1 MADPPARGG
10 FRPNILIQALV
21 FLSGSAGLI
30 YQGVWVRELSLVF
43 GNTVY
48 AVSMVVAAFLTG
60 LALGSHFFGKT
71 ADTVR
76 FPLKLYIGLEIGVA
90 VSALLVTILIRV
102 FDNAIVGAMDVESIT
117 SGSWILIRYVALFA
131 MLALPTMLM
140 GGTLPVMT
148 RFFVGDV
155 RFVGRGVGSL
165 YAFNTYG
172 ATAGALASGF
182 LLGPW
187 LGVTGSLIVAVA
199 LNLFV
204 AGTLWFRFKGAG
216 FALTQETAQP
226 AVSPSEDKKKKAE
239 ELKAP
244 PSARPTVPAALALTF
259 FFLAGFC
266 SLGFEILWTR
276 AFIVSYKSTV
286 YLFTNLLAVFLLG
299 MAIGSHIFSRS
310 LDKSR
315 DPLALFGLAQVG
327 IGVLGFISVVFFA
340 YSYDITGSLAG
351 MVDEID
357 WKKDILV
364 MLALMIMVFLLPTIL
379 MGLAY
384 PLVCM
389 VTTASVATLGRS
401 AGLSYSVGTAGGIFG
416 SLIAGFVMLP
426 AIGLQRS
433 VFAVSALAMATGF
446 AAIVNSPSRKSLW
459 WVPLASAAPAL
470 ALFVMFEISGVNIG
484 LGAKTEDNIVFAQ
497 EGVMGTVRVTQ
508 KDKNGPLKLIVNNY
522 QLATSGDVAV
532 RFGHIPLILK
542 PDAKDVL
549 LISLGSGITAGA
561 VGLHDVERIDCV
573 EIVPT
578 LMEAQRLFSRENRKI
593 VSDHRFHLT
602 FWDGRHYA
610 RVTKRK
616 YDVAIADLFQP
627 DSAGV
632 GYLYSL
638 EHFRNVKAT
647 LNKGGIMAQW
657 LPLYQLSP
665 DSLKVIMRT
674 FAEAFEHVEVFSGDI
689 NSELPALALIGSA
702 EPIVINPEKLMKS
715 LSEEAIKEDVIEH
728 GDPLSFLS
736 FYVMDRAGVMQFAK
750 DASVNTDDRPIIE
763 YQAPRHMWK
772 RGANALSNFTLLSQN
787 RKNPIHLMPGSG
799 KDAEFT
805 GALERYMQGRT
816 KLLEGKINHAKHDY
830 PAELESY
837 KESARL
843 VPHDPYLSL
852 AVFDLGYL
860 YYHRRDFQSSAKLFD
875 WARKIHPELLEAYF
889 YLGKSYQQMGMND
902 KYKESIDEL
911 VKIRPDLMETLVK
924 KPS

>member
-1 MADPPARGG
+1 M
-10 FRPNILIQALV
+10 
-21 FLSGSAGLI
+21 
-30 YQGVWVRELSLVF
+30 F

-48 AVSMVVAAFLTG
+48 AVSIVVAAFLTG
-60 LALGSHFFGKT
+60 LALGSHLFGKA
-71 ADTVR
+71 ADTTR
-76 FPLKLYIGLEIGVA
+76 LPLKLYIGLEAGIA
-90 VSALLVTILIRV
+90 LSALIVTLLIRV
-102 FDNAIVGAMDVESIT
+102 FDDAIVGAMDVESIN
-117 SGSWILIRYVALFA
+117 SGSWILIRYVSLFVL
-131 MLALPTMLM
+131 LAGPTMLM
-140 GGTLPVMT
+140 GGTLPVMS
-148 RFFVGDV
+148 RFFVGDI
-155 RFVGRGVGSL
+155 RSVGRGVGSL

-172 ATAGALASGF
+172 ATVGALASGF

-187 LGVTGSLIVAVA
+187 LGVIGSLAVAVT
-199 LNLFV
+199 LNLIV
-204 AGTLWFRFKGAG
+204 AGTLWLRFKGSG
-216 FALTQETAQP
+216 FALTQETLQP
-226 AVSPSEDKKKKAE
+226 AIDAREEKKKKTDEA
-239 ELKAP
+239 KDATFK
-244 PSARPTVPAALALTF
+244 RPVVSVGLALSL

-266 SLGFEILWTR
+266 SLAFEILWTR

-299 MAIGSHIFSRS
+299 MGLGSHIFSRS

-327 IGVLGFISVVFFA
+327 IGVLGFISVIFFA

-357 WKKDILV
+357 WKKDIVV
-364 MLALMIMVFLLPTIL
+364 MLILMTMVFLLPTIL

-389 VTTASVATLGRS
+389 VTTVSLSTLGRS
-401 AGLSYSVGTAGGIFG
+401 AGLSYSIGTAGGILG
-416 SLIAGFVMLP
+416 SLAVGFAMLP

-446 AAIVNSPSRKSLW
+446 IALAKSASRKALW
-459 WVPLASAAPAL
+459 WIPFASAVPAL
-470 ALFVMFEISGVNIG
+470 ALFVIFEISGVNIG
-484 LGAKTEDNIVFAQ
+484 MGVKTADNIVFAQ

-508 KDKNGPLKLIVNNY
+508 KNQNGPLKLIVNNY

-561 VGLHDVERIDCV
+561 VGLHDKVERIECV

-578 LMEAQRLFSRENRKI
+578 LLEAQRLFTRENRKI
-593 VSDHRFHLT
+593 VSDRRFHLT

-616 YDVAIADLFQP
+616 YDVVIADLFQP

-647 LNKGGIMAQW
+647 LKKGGIMAQW

-689 NSELPALALIGSA
+689 NSEYPALALIGSA
-702 EPIVINPEKLMKS
+702 EPLAINPESLMKS
-715 LSEEAIKEDVIEH
+715 LSEPAIKEDIMEH
-728 GDPLSFLS
+728 SDPLSFLS
-736 FYVMDRAGVMQFAK
+736 FYVMDRAGVMEFAK
-750 DASVNTDDRPIIE
+750 GSPLNTDDKPVIE

-772 RGANALSNFTLLSQN
+772 RSENSLANFRLLAQN
-787 RKNPIHLMPGSG
+787 RKNPIGLIPGAE

-805 GALERYMQGRT
+805 AALERYRQGRV
-816 KLLEGKINHAKHDY
+816 KLMEGKIHHAERDY

-837 KESARL
+837 KEAVKL
-843 VPHDPYLSL
+843 VPSDPYLSL
-852 AVFDLGYL
+852 AVFDLADV
-860 YYHRRDFQSSAKLFD
+860 YYYRRDYQTASKLFD
-875 WARKIHPELLEAYF
+875 WARKINPELLEAYF
-889 YLGKSYQQMGMND
+889 YLARSYQQMGNGD
-902 KYKESIDEL
+902 KFKEVMGEL
-911 VKIRPDLMETLVK
+911 IKMRPDLADTLVK
-924 KPS
+924 KP

>member
-1 MADPPARGG
+1 M
-10 FRPNILIQALV
+10 
-21 FLSGSAGLI
+21 
-30 YQGVWVRELSLVF
+30 F

-60 LALGSHFFGKT
+60 LALGSHLFGKA
-71 ADTVR
+71 ADTTR
-76 FPLKLYIGLEIGVA
+76 LPLKLYIGLEIGIA
-90 VSALLVTILIRV
+90 ISALLITILIRV
-102 FDNAIVGAMDVESIT
+102 FDNAFVGVMDVESIT
-117 SGSWILIRYVALFA
+117 SASWILIRYVSLFA
-131 MLALPTMLM
+131 MLAIPTMLM
-140 GGTLPVMT
+140 GGTLPVMS
-148 RFFVGDV
+148 RFFVGDI
-155 RFVGRGVGSL
+155 RFVGKGVGSL

-172 ATAGALASGF
+172 GMVGALASGF

-187 LGVTGSLIVAVA
+187 LGVTGSLAVAVA
-199 LNLFV
+199 LNLIV
-204 AGTLWFRFKGAG
+204 AGALWLRFKGAG
-216 FALTQETAQP
+216 FALTQETPQPAIVARDDKKKSADGKNIVPAAAPFTRP
-226 AVSPSEDKKKKAE
+226 AVSAG
-239 ELKAP
+239 
-244 PSARPTVPAALALTF
+244 LALTL

-266 SLGFEILWTR
+266 TLAFEILWTR

-327 IGVLGFISVVFFA
+327 IGVLGFISVIFFA

-364 MLALMIMVFLLPTIL
+364 MLTLMIMVFLLPTIL

-389 VTTASVATLGRS
+389 VTTESLATLGRS
-401 AGLSYSVGTAGGIFG
+401 AGLSYSIGTAGGILG
-416 SLIAGFVMLP
+416 SLAAGFALLP

-433 VFAVSALAMATGF
+433 IFAVSLLSMAAGF
-446 AAIVNSPSRKSLW
+446 AALAKSSSRKAFW
-459 WVPLASAAPAL
+459 WVPFASAAPGL

-484 LGAKTEDNIVFAQ
+484 LGAKTADNIVFAQ

-508 KDKNGPLKLIVNNY
+508 KDKNGPLKLLVNNY

-561 VGLHDVERIDCV
+561 VGLHPVERIDCV

-578 LMEAQRLFSRENRKI
+578 LLDAQRLFSKENRKI
-593 VSDHRFHLT
+593 VSDRRLHLT

-616 YDVAIADLFQP
+616 YDVVISDLFQP

-647 LNKGGIMAQW
+647 LKKGGIMTQW

-689 NSELPALALIGSA
+689 NSEYPALALVGSV
-702 EPIVINPEKLMKS
+702 EPLAINPERLLKS
-715 LSEEAIKEDVIEH
+715 LSEEAIREDVIEH
-728 GDPLSFLS
+728 SDPLSFLS
-736 FYVMDRAGVMQFAK
+736 FYVMGRAGVMEFAK
-750 DASVNTDDRPIIE
+750 GSSVNTDDRPIIE

-772 RGANALSNFTLLSQN
+772 RSANALANFTLVAQN
-787 RKNPIHLMPGSG
+787 RKNPIHLIPGAE
-799 KDAEFT
+799 KDPEFT
-805 GALERYMQGRT
+805 GALERYMQGRS
-816 KLLEGKINHAKHDY
+816 KLLEGKIHHAKRDY
-830 PAELESY
+830 PAEFESY
-837 KESARL
+837 KESARFI
-843 VPHDPYLSL
+843 PHDPYLSL

-860 YYHRRDFQSSAKLFD
+860 YYHRRDFQSSIKLFD
-875 WARKIHPELLEAYF
+875 WARKIHPELLEAHF
-889 YLGKSYQQMGMND
+889 YLARSYQQMGMNE
-902 KYKESIDEL
+902 KYKETIGEL
-911 VKIRPDLMETLVK
+911 VKMRPDLAEALVK

>member
-1 MADPPARGG
+1 M
-10 FRPNILIQALV
+10 
-21 FLSGSAGLI
+21 FLSGAAGLI
-30 YQGVWVRELSLVF
+30 YQGVWARELSLVF

-60 LALGSHFFGKT
+60 LALGSHFFGKA
-71 ADTVR
+71 ADTAR
-76 FPLKLYIGLEIGVA
+76 LPLRLYIGLEAGIA
-90 VSALLVTILIRV
+90 VSALLVTLLIRV
-102 FDNAIVGAMDVESIT
+102 LDDAIAGAMDVDSFN
-117 SGSWILIRYVALFA
+117 SGSWLMIRGASLFA
-131 MLALPTMLM
+131 LLAAPTALM
-140 GGTLPVMT
+140 GGTLPVMS
-148 RFFVGDV
+148 RFFVGDI
-155 RFVGRGVGSL
+155 RSVGKGVGSL

-172 ATAGALASGF
+172 ATAGAFASGF

-187 LGVTGSLIVAVA
+187 LGVMGSLAVAVT
-199 LNLFV
+199 LNLSV
-204 AGTLWFRFKGAG
+204 AATLWLRFRNSGFVMAQGTISKEKNVILPKG
-216 FALTQETAQP
+216 
-226 AVSPSEDKKKKAE
+226 DNNKKKKTDEAKE
-239 ELKAP
+239 AP
-244 PSARPTVPAALALTF
+244 STRPSVPAELALTLF
-259 FFLAGFC
+259 FFAGFV
-266 SLGFEILWTR
+266 SLAFEILWTR

-286 YLFTNLLAVFLLG
+286 YLFTNLLTVFLMG
-299 MAIGSHIFSRS
+299 MAVGSHIFSRS

-315 DPLALFGLAQVG
+315 DPLALFGLAQAG
-327 IGVLGFISVVFFA
+327 IGLLGCASVIFFA

-364 MLALMIMVFLLPTIL
+364 MLALMTMVFLLPTIL

-389 VTTASVATLGRS
+389 VTTTSLGALGRS
-401 AGLSYSVGTAGGIFG
+401 AGLSYAVGTVGGIFG
-416 SLIAGFVMLP
+416 SLTAGFLLLP

-433 VFAVSALAMATGF
+433 VFAVSALAMATGL
-446 AAIVNSPSRKSLW
+446 AALAKSPSRKALW
-459 WVPLASAAPAL
+459 WVPFASAAPAL

-484 LGAKTEDNIVFAQ
+484 MGVKTEDNIVFAQ

-508 KDKNGPLKLIVNNY
+508 KSQNGPLKLIVNNY

-561 VGLHDVERIDCV
+561 VGLHGVDRIECV

-578 LMEAQRLFSRENRKI
+578 LMEAQRLFSKENRKI

-616 YDVAIADLFQP
+616 YDVVIADLFQP

-647 LNKGGIMAQW
+647 LNKNGIMAQW

-665 DSLKVIMRT
+665 DSLRVIMRT

-702 EPIVINPEKLMKS
+702 QPIDVNPEKLMKS
-715 LSEEAIKEDVIEH
+715 LSEEAIREDIIEH
-728 GDPLSFLS
+728 DDPLSFLS
-736 FYVMDRAGVMQFAK
+736 FYVMDRAGVMEFAK
-750 DASVNTDDRPIIE
+750 DAPLNTDDRPVIE
-763 YQAPRHMWK
+763 YHAPRHMWK
-772 RGANALSNFTLLSQN
+772 RKANSLANFRLIAQN
-787 RKNPIHLMPGSG
+787 RKTPLSLIPGAR
-799 KDAEFT
+799 KDEEFSR
-805 GALERYMQGRT
+805 AMERQMEGRT
-816 KLLEGKINHAKHDY
+816 KLLEGKIHHAERDY
-830 PAELESY
+830 PAEFESY
-837 KESARL
+837 KEAARL

-852 AVFDLGYL
+852 AVFDLGDV
-860 YYHRRDFQSSAKLFD
+860 YYYRRDYQTASKLFD
-875 WARKIHPELLEAYF
+875 WARKIYPELLEAHF
-889 YLGKSYQQMGMND
+889 YLARSYHLMGMES
-902 KYKESIDEL
+902 KFKEVMGEL
-911 VKIRPDLMETLVK
+911 IKMRPDLAEALMK

>member
-1 MADPPARGG
+1 
-10 FRPNILIQALV
+10 
-21 FLSGSAGLI
+21 
-30 YQGVWVRELSLVF
+30 VF

-48 AVSMVVAAFLTG
+48 AISMVVAAFLTG
-60 LALGSHFFGKT
+60 LALGSHLFGKA
-71 ADTVR
+71 ADTAR
-76 FPLKLYIGLEIGVA
+76 LPLKLYIGLETGIA
-90 VSALLVTILIRV
+90 VSSLLVTILIRV

-117 SGSWILIRYVALFA
+117 SGSWILIRYVSLFA
-131 MLALPTMLM
+131 MLAVPTMLM
-140 GGTLPVMT
+140 GGTLPVMS
-148 RFFVGDV
+148 RFFVGDI
-155 RFVGRGVGSL
+155 RFVGKGVGSL

-187 LGVTGSLIVAVA
+187 LGVTGSLAVAVA
-199 LNLFV
+199 LNLIV
-204 AGTLWFRFKGAG
+204 AGTLWLRFKGAG
-216 FALTQETAQP
+216 FVIAQEAVVDTAP
-226 AVSPSEDKKKKAE
+226 VRDDKKKKAE
-239 ELKAP
+239 EKIDTQGAP
-244 PSARPTVPAALALTF
+244 PFTRPAVPVGLALTL

-266 SLGFEILWTR
+266 TLAFEILWTR

-286 YLFTNLLAVFLLG
+286 YLFTDLLAVFLLG
-299 MAIGSHIFSRS
+299 MGIGSHIFSRS

-327 IGVLGFISVVFFA
+327 IGVLGLISVIFFA

-389 VTTASVATLGRS
+389 VTTQSLATLGRS
-401 AGLSYSVGTAGGIFG
+401 AGLSYSIGTAGGIFG
-416 SLIAGFVMLP
+416 SLTAGFALLP

-433 VFAVSALAMATGF
+433 IFAVSFLSMLTGF
-446 AAIVNSPSRKSLW
+446 AALAKSSSRKAFW
-459 WVPLASAAPAL
+459 WVPLASAAPGL
-470 ALFVMFEISGVNIG
+470 ALFVMIEISGVNIG
-484 LGAKTEDNIVFAQ
+484 LGAKTADNIVFAQ

-508 KDKNGPLKLIVNNY
+508 KDKDGPLKLLVNNY

-561 VGLHDVERIDCV
+561 VGLHPVERIDCV

-578 LMEAQRLFSRENRKI
+578 LLDAQRFFSKENRKI

-610 RVTKRK
+610 RVTKQK
-616 YDVAIADLFQP
+616 YDVVISDLFQP

-638 EHFRNVKAT
+638 EHFRNVKAI
-647 LNKGGIMAQW
+647 LNKGGIMTQW

-674 FAEAFEHVEVFSGDI
+674 FAEAFEHVEVFSGDV
-689 NSELPALALIGSA
+689 NSEYPALALVGSA
-702 EPIVINPEKLMKS
+702 EPVAINPEKLLKS
-715 LSEEAIKEDVIEH
+715 LSEEAIREDVMEH
-728 GDPLSFLS
+728 ADPLSFLS
-736 FYVMDRAGVMQFAK
+736 FYVMDRAGVMEFAK
-750 DASVNTDDRPIIE
+750 DAPVNTDDRPIIE

-772 RGANALSNFTLLSQN
+772 RSANALANFTLLSQN
-787 RKNPIHLMPGSG
+787 RKNPIRLIPGAE
-799 KDAEFT
+799 KDSEFT
-805 GALERYMQGRT
+805 GALERYRQGRT
-816 KLLEGKINHAKHDY
+816 KLLEGKIHHAKHDY

-837 KESARL
+837 KEAARL

-860 YYHRRDFQSSAKLFD
+860 YYHRRDYQSSSKLFD
-875 WARKIHPELLEAYF
+875 WARKINPEMLEAYF
-889 YLGKSYQQMGMND
+889 YMGKSYQQMGMND

>member
-1 MADPPARGG
+1 MGASPPTT
-10 FRPNILIQALV
+10 LIQALV
-21 FLSGSAGLI
+21 FVSGVAGLI

-60 LALGSHFFGKT
+60 LALGSHFFGKA
-71 ADTVR
+71 ADATR
-76 FPLKLYIGLEIGVA
+76 LPLKLYIWLEAGIA

-102 FDNAIVGAMDVESIT
+102 FDDAIVGAMDVESIT
-117 SGSWILIRYVALFA
+117 SSSWILIRYVSLFA

-140 GGTLPVMT
+140 GGTLPVMS
-148 RFFVGDV
+148 RFFVGDI
-155 RFVGRGVGSL
+155 RFVGKGVGSL

-172 ATAGALASGF
+172 AAAGAVASGF

-187 LGVTGSLIVAVA
+187 LGVTGSLAVAVA
-199 LNLFV
+199 LNLIV
-204 AGTLWFRFKGAG
+204 AGTLWLSFKAAG
-216 FALTQETAQP
+216 FVIAREAAAEP
-226 AVSPSEDKKKKAE
+226 APAREDKKKKSE
-239 ELKAP
+239 EKIDAQGAAP
-244 PSARPTVPAALALTF
+244 FTKPEVPVALALTL

-266 SLGFEILWTR
+266 TLAFEILWTR

-299 MAIGSHIFSRS
+299 MALGSHIFSRS
-310 LDKSR
+310 LDKNR

-327 IGVLGFISVVFFA
+327 VGVLGFVSVIFFA

-351 MVDEID
+351 IVEEID
-357 WKKDILV
+357 WRKDILV

-389 VTTASVATLGRS
+389 VTTKSLATLGRS

-416 SLIAGFVMLP
+416 SLVAGFALLP

-433 VFAVSALAMATGF
+433 IFAVSFLSMLAGLAALTK
-446 AAIVNSPSRKSLW
+446 SPSRKAFW
-459 WVPLASAAPAL
+459 WVPLASAAPGL

-484 LGAKTEDNIVFAQ
+484 LGAKTSDNIVFAQ
-497 EGVMGTVRVTQ
+497 EDVMGTVRVTQ
-508 KDKNGPLKLIVNNY
+508 KDKTGPLKLLVNNY

-542 PDAKDVL
+542 PDAKDVM

-561 VGLHDVERIDCV
+561 VGLHPVERIDCV

-578 LMEAQRLFSRENRKI
+578 LLDAQRLFSKENRKI

-616 YDVAIADLFQP
+616 YDVVISDLFQP

-638 EHFRNVKAT
+638 EHFRNVKSI
-647 LNKGGIMAQW
+647 LNKGGIMTQW

-665 DSLKVIMRT
+665 DNLKVVMRT
-674 FAEAFEHVEVFSGDI
+674 FAEAFEYVEVFSGDV
-689 NSELPALALIGSA
+689 NSEYPALALVGSS
-702 EPIVINPEKLMKS
+702 EPVVLNPEKLLKS
-715 LSEEAIKEDVIEH
+715 LSEEAIREDIMEH
-728 GDPLSFLS
+728 ADPLSFLS
-736 FYVMDRAGVMQFAK
+736 FYVMGRAGVMRFAK
-750 DASVNTDDRPIIE
+750 DSPVNTDDHPIIE
-763 YQAPRHMWK
+763 YQAPRYMWK
-772 RGANALSNFTLLSQN
+772 RSANALANFTLLSQN
-787 RKNPIHLMPGSG
+787 RENPARLIPGAE
-799 KDAEFT
+799 KDPEFT
-805 GALERYMQGRT
+805 SALERYRQGRT
-816 KLLEGKINHAKHDY
+816 KLLEGKISHAKHDY
-830 PAELESY
+830 PAEFENY
-837 KESARL
+837 KEAAKL
-843 VPHDPYLSL
+843 IPHDPYLSL

-860 YYHRRDFQSSAKLFD
+860 YYHRRDFQSSSKLFD
-875 WARKIHPELLEAYF
+875 WSRKINPEMLEAYF
-889 YLGKSYQQMGMND
+889 YLGKSYQQLGMND
-902 KYKESIDEL
+902 KYKEAIDEL
-911 VKIRPDLMETLVK
+911 VKIRPELMETLVK